1 MNKLKAQM
9 GNYVPSDKS
18 PERHSIHSMGN
29 SQSPMRHQGNIMGSP
44 GYNQQLSKSSSGGRN
59 SRKDRH
65 AGGNNNQY

>member
-1 MNKLKAQM
+1 M

-44 GYNQQLSKSSSGGRN
+44 GYNQQFSNSGDRN

-65 AGGNNNQY
+65 HAGNNNQYQG